1 MYTKTYQV
9 HTYEVDQNNTL
20 TLSALFHYLQDVM
33 IENANSYGA
42 GSDFHKERN
51 LAWVLV
57 DYDIDVY
64 ELPKVFDVLTCG
76 TLPYSFKKFYGYR
89 IYEVYYKDTLVAKGK
104 ARFVLMD
111 TVSKQLALPS
121 QDILDL
127 FIDALKEPKTLLIT
141 KNKPFNGHLLKED
154 TIRVKNSDL
163 DINNHMNNVK
173 YIEYALD
180 SINGYGYDLDRRLN
194 VRITYKKEALLHD
207 ELSLRVYQNDTS
219 LQVQFHKEDVIALV
233 TFNKKDHSTE

>member
-42 GSDFHKERN
+42 GSSFHKQRN

-89 IYEVYYKDTLVAKGK
+89 IYEVYYEDKLVAKGK

-127 FIDALKEPKTLLIT
+127 FTDALKEPKTLPIT
-141 KNKPFNGHLLKED
+141 KHKPFDAHLLKED

-163 DINNHMNNVK
+163 DLNNHMNNVK
-173 YIEYALD
+173 YIEHALD
-180 SINGYGYDLDRRLN
+180 SIDGCDYDLDSLSK
-194 VRITYKKEALLHD
+194 VRITYKKESLLHD
-207 ELSLRVYQNDTS
+207 ELRLQVYQSDTS
-219 LQVQFHKEDVIALV
+219 MQVKFLKEDIIALV
-233 TFNKKDHSTE
+233 TFDKKDHSSE